1 MVVAAQLGTTAMTQ
15 TVAPKTFATLEEYLS
30 DDNETDARYELVD
43 GMLVEMGAE
52 HRLNEKI
59 ALWLLTEFL
68 KYVPIDRIARG
79 TQISVSSPSV
89 TARNPD
95 LMVLTAELDQLLTQK
110 KQSLITPEMPP
121 PLLVVEVV
129 SPGEP
134 GTDNYDRDYVEK
146 PREYAE
152 RGIPEY
158 WIIDPYQH
166 QITVLKLEKGIYI
179 EVGVFRTDEAIVSPE
194 FPELDLSA
202 DRVLN
207 AGQSGK

>member
-59 ALWLLTEFL
+59 ALWLLTQFL
-68 KYVPIDRIARG
+68 QCVPIDRIARG

-166 QITVLKLEKGIYI
+166 QITVLRLEKGIYI

>member
-59 ALWLLTEFL
+59 ALWLLTQFL
-68 KYVPIDRIARG
+68 QCVPIDRIARG

-194 FPELDLSA
+194 FPELNVSA

-207 AGQSGK
+207 AGRSER

>member
-30 DDNETDARYELVD
+30 DDDETDARYELVD
-43 GMLVEMGAE
+43 GVLVEMGAE

-110 KQSLITPEMPP
+110 KQSLITPKMPP

-166 QITVLKLEKGIYI
+166 QITVLRLEKGIYI

-194 FPELDLSA
+194 FPELNVSA

-207 AGQSGK
+207 AGRSER

>member
-59 ALWLLTEFL
+59 ALWLLTQFL
-68 KYVPIDRIARG
+68 QCVPIDRIARG

-194 FPELDLSA
+194 FPELNVSA